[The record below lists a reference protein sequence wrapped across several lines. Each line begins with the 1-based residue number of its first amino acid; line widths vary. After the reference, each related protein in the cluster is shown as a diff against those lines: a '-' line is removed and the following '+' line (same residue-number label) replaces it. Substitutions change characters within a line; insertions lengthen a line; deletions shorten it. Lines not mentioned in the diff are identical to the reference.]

1 METNA
6 NQPSNSYQSTNNS
19 GNNMIYISSSEELK
33 NILNGEGF
41 EKNELCPEED
51 KNSEENKSINEDSV
65 RNHMYVLQFSA
76 EWCGLCKSIQP
87 LVQVSFD
94 KS

>member
-19 GNNMIYISSSEELK
+19 GNNMIYILSSEELK
-33 NILNGEGF
+33 NILKGEGF
-41 EKNELCPEED
+41 NKNELCPEED
-51 KNSEENKSINEDSV
+51 KNSEDNKSTNKDDV
-65 RNHMYVLQFSA
+65 RNQLYVLQFSA